1 MYNLKR
7 IAACSLVIIAMMVTV
22 FSPPQTACAAS
33 RGQEGT
39 ISYKTFKKVS
49 RKIGVTMR
57 VDKPCG
63 LAKDEFIYMIKKFK
77 NDYGG
82 VLNRNAGFIWEME
95 QKYDINALF
104 YCGIYGLESGY
115 GKYGW
120 PHNYTG
126 MMGCKFK
133 SDKEGIEATFKN
145 LKKNYINK
153 GRKTILKIGPK
164 YCETRTWPWQ
174 IKSVMKFIIK
184 PSCQK
189 SKKH

>member
-7 IAACSLVIIAMMVTV
+7 IAAYSLVILVMMMTI
-22 FSPPQTACAAS
+22 FLSPQTAYATS
-33 RGQEGT
+33 RGQEVT

-57 VDKPCG
+57 VDKTCG
-63 LAKDEFIYMIKKFK
+63 LTRNEFIYMIKKFQ

-82 VLNRNAGFIWEME
+82 VLKRNAGFIWDME
-95 QKYDINALF
+95 QKYAINALF

-115 GKYGW
+115 GKCGW
-120 PHNYTG
+120 SHNYTG
-126 MMGCKFK
+126 MMGCRFK

-164 YCETRTWPWQ
+164 YCETWSWPWK